1 MTAQSALV
9 GPGAGFCGKGG
20 WVNRRIQVKRGVNGE
35 AYGGR
40 ALEKVVGCAG
50 VQPAEAA
57 VGLGAVLAALDVG
70 GHGLEVGG
78 VGEAALVDVVDGRG
92 KSGGSIGRD
101 LGGAEG
107 ELAAEGLDG
116 DAALPEAAGGGSE
129 SNEDGESKRQ
139 LHCEGGRRIGQRLRV
154 DELGCWW
161 RCWWSFVQRRE
172 LRASSLAPEKKGEN
186 TEFILR
192 GRPRESFPS
201 LHDDELTLHCNK
213 P

>member
-9 GPGAGFCGKGG
+9 GPGAGFWGKGG
-20 WVNRRIQVKRGVNGE
+20 WVSRSCQVGMGRWGT
-35 AYGGR
+35 YGGR
-40 ALEKVVGCAG
+40 ALEKVVGGAG

-78 VGEAALVDVVDGRG
+78 VGEAALVVVVNGG
-92 KSGGSIGRD
+92 GESGGSIGGD
-101 LGGAEG
+101 LGGAES

-139 LHCEGGRRIGQRLRV
+139 LHCEGGRRIDQ
-154 DELGCWW
+154 
-161 RCWWSFVQRRE
+161 
-172 LRASSLAPEKKGEN
+172 K
-186 TEFILR
+186 TE
-192 GRPRESFPS
+192 GY
-201 LHDDELTLHCNK
+201 
-213 P
+213 